1 MDPVFLYLSH
11 PMLLLRLAAMLHLL
25 KRKRC
30 IAALGM
36 VGTLASLSAARLV
49 LSTVMLEGGIS
60 LKGRT

>member
-1 MDPVFLYLSH
+1 MHTHNRVDPVFLYLSH
-11 PMLLLRLAAMLHLL
+11 PMLLLRLAAILHLL

-36 VGTLASLSAARLV
+36 VGTLASLV

-60 LKGRT
+60 